1 MSTIDVGV
9 AEADTGEICV
19 SSLLH
24 NWGLGEDGTP
34 NTASLSIHWK
44 EDGLDTPLLIL
55 SYNECK
61 KLMDAL
67 GTALATQEEVM
78 AEEGMQISK
87 MGRYISIEEDWD
99 DTPSEKDVAHYWA
112 ENMRIEK
119 WK

>member
-1 MSTIDVGV
+1 MSTFDVGS

-44 EDGLDTPLLIL
+44 ERMGMPLLIL
-55 SYNECK
+55 SYNECV
-61 KLMDAL
+61 KLKNILD
-67 GTALATQEEVM
+67 TAIAMQEESM
-78 AEEGMQISK
+78 AEKGMQISR